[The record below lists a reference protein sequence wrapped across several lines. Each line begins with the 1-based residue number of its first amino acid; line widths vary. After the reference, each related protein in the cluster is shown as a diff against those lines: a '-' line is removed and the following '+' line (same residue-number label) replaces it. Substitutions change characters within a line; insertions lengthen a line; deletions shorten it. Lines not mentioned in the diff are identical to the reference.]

1 MTVDRGAARPGNVPS
16 RLRLADRE
24 LLATGQMVKYMTPA
38 LDPLSAAT
46 GALLAAMAVAEI
58 LAVARRSG
66 GGAALPPRAPSE
78 QAIGMA
84 APRSEPRWGPSGRG
98 RPGQPPRPVRG
109 RPRHSWGRGDRAG
122 ADLAARPGPVVLG
135 LVVTPRALGSG
146 ALGGEQVDRLLLTF
160 ATGDDAGR
168 SAGALASAAEVPL
181 DDLGALLAHLRRLG
195 EGGVGQ
201 RVRVTGMAARSDALA
216 PNRLALLRYAIAH
229 CVADARPLALLV
241 VGAGALDLAEDQWV
255 EVEASWRSVSAR
267 ATASWPSSPSA
278 SRRSTSRSIRTSTRA
293 SDGPCGSTDADG
305 RTGRPARGSTSK
317 CA

>member
-1 MTVDRGAARPGNVPS
+1 MTVDRARLG
-16 RLRLADRE
+16 RAMCLLAFALLIAK

-66 GGAALPPRAPSE
+66 GGGRSAATSSQRAGDRDGRAPGATPVGDPRA
-78 QAIGMA
+78 G
-84 APRSEPRWGPSGRG
+84 G
-98 RPGQPPRPVRG
+98 GQDS
-109 RPRHSWGRGDRAG
+109 RHARYEDGHATHGAG
-122 ADLAARPGPVVLG
+122 GIELALTSLLVLAPVVLG

-146 ALGGEQVDRLLLTF
+146 ALGGEQVNRLLLTF
-160 ATGDDAGR
+160 ATGDDTGR

-181 DDLGALLAHLRRLG
+181 DDLGALLTHLRRLG

-216 PNRLALLRYAIAH
+216 PNELALLRYAIAH

-241 VGAGALDLAEDQWV
+241 VGADALDLAEDQWV
-255 EVEASWRSVSAR
+255 EVEGVVAVRQREGDRLVAVVAERITPIDEPVNPYLAASF
-267 ATASWPSSPSA
+267 
-278 SRRSTSRSIRTSTRA
+278 
-293 SDGPCGSTDADG
+293 
-305 RTGRPARGSTSK
+305 
-317 CA
+317 

>member
-1 MTVDRGAARPGNVPS
+1 MC
-16 RLRLADRE
+16 LLAFALLIAK

-66 GGAALPPRAPSE
+66 GGDCSAATSSPRAGDWDSR
-78 QAIGMA
+78 
-84 APRSEPRWGPSGRG
+84 APGAT
-98 RPGQPPRPVRG
+98 PGETP
-109 RPRHSWGRGDRAG
+109 RAG
-122 ADLAARPGPVVLG
+122 GGQDSRHARHPDGHATHGAGGIELALTSLLVLAPVVLG

-146 ALGGEQVDRLLLTF
+146 ALGGEQVNRLLLTF

-168 SAGALASAAEVPL
+168 SAGALAGTAEVPL

-201 RVRVTGMAARSDALA
+201 RVRVTGIVARSDALA
-216 PNRLALLRYAIAH
+216 PNELALLRYAIAH

-241 VGAGALDLAEDQWV
+241 VGAGARDLAEDQWV
-255 EVEASWRSVSAR
+255 EVEGVVAVRQREGDRLVAVVAERITPIDEPVNPYLAASF
-267 ATASWPSSPSA
+267 
-278 SRRSTSRSIRTSTRA
+278 
-293 SDGPCGSTDADG
+293 
-305 RTGRPARGSTSK
+305 
-317 CA
+317 

>member
-1 MTVDRGAARPGNVPS
+1 MTVDRARLG
-16 RLRLADRE
+16 RAMCLLAFALLIAK

-66 GGAALPPRAPSE
+66 GGDAALPPRAPSE

-84 APRSEPRWGPSGRG
+84 APPERPPLRTRGPGEARTAAT
-98 RPGQPPRPVRG
+98 PGTEDG
-109 RPRHSWGRGDRAG
+109 HATHGAG
-122 ADLAARPGPVVLG
+122 GIELALTSLLVLAPVVLG

-146 ALGGEQVDRLLLTF
+146 ALGGEQVNRLLLTF

-216 PNRLALLRYAIAH
+216 PNELALLRYAIAH

-255 EVEASWRSVSAR
+255 EVEGVVAVRQREGDRLVAVVAERITPIDEPVNPYLAASF
-267 ATASWPSSPSA
+267 
-278 SRRSTSRSIRTSTRA
+278 
-293 SDGPCGSTDADG
+293 
-305 RTGRPARGSTSK
+305 
-317 CA
+317 

>member
-1 MTVDRGAARPGNVPS
+1 MTVDRARLG
-16 RLRLADRE
+16 RAMCLLAFALLIAK

-66 GGAALPPRAPSE
+66 GGSRSAATSSQRAGDRDGRAPGATPVGDPRA
-78 QAIGMA
+78 G
-84 APRSEPRWGPSGRG
+84 G
-98 RPGQPPRPVRG
+98 GQDS
-109 RPRHSWGRGDRAG
+109 RHARYEDGHATHGAG
-122 ADLAARPGPVVLG
+122 GIELALTSLLVLAPVVLG

-146 ALGGEQVDRLLLTF
+146 ALGGEQVNRLLLTF

-216 PNRLALLRYAIAH
+216 PNELGLLRYAIAH

-255 EVEASWRSVSAR
+255 EVEGVVAVRQREGDRVVAIVAERITPIDEPVNPYLAASF
-267 ATASWPSSPSA
+267 
-278 SRRSTSRSIRTSTRA
+278 
-293 SDGPCGSTDADG
+293 
-305 RTGRPARGSTSK
+305 
-317 CA
+317 

>member
-1 MTVDRGAARPGNVPS
+1 MTVDRARLG
-16 RLRLADRE
+16 RAMCLLAFAFLIAK

-66 GGAALPPRAPSE
+66 DGGRSAATSSQRAGDRDGRAPG
-78 QAIGMA
+78 ATPVGDPPA
-84 APRSEPRWGPSGRG
+84 GG
-98 RPGQPPRPVRG
+98 GQDN
-109 RPRHSWGRGDRAG
+109 RHARYEDGHATHGAG
-122 ADLAARPGPVVLG
+122 GIELALTSLLVLAPVVLG

-146 ALGGEQVDRLLLTF
+146 ALGGEQVNRLLLTF
-160 ATGDDAGR
+160 ATGDEAGR
-168 SAGALASAAEVPL
+168 SAGAVARAAEAPL

-195 EGGVGQ
+195 ERGVGQ

-216 PNRLALLRYAIAH
+216 PNELALLRYAIAH

-255 EVEASWRSVSAR
+255 EVEGVVAVRQREGDRLVAVVAERITPIDEPVNPYLDASF
-267 ATASWPSSPSA
+267 
-278 SRRSTSRSIRTSTRA
+278 
-293 SDGPCGSTDADG
+293 
-305 RTGRPARGSTSK
+305 
-317 CA
+317 